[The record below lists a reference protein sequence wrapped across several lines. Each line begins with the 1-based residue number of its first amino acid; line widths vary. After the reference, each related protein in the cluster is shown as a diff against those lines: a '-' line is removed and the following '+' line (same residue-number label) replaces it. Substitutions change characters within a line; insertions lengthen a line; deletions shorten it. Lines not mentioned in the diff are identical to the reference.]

1 MRGSLRGVAFLLFMA
16 ALVLRAVTSA
26 SQARAFFPPS
36 EFVCLAMAA
45 AAFALVL
52 LSGQLLVPKLPLLL
66 SFAGFAVF
74 YVVAVLRSD
83 VRWFALMQ
91 GVCLLQLPLFFWTAL
106 CLGRDYLLRRGTT
119 WGVVSVGCAAA
130 FATFWQRFVVLPRL
144 VELSLKPR
152 PQSAFEAT
160 LKLVYGRI
168 AHLEAYSFFVLP
180 NMLCALC
187 VATATLL
194 SAAVWTQLHKKEG
207 KGAVV
212 LLVLLAAVVAAG
224 VMSGAKGGW
233 VLLAVAAVVLLFARR
248 WGTKKALFLLVALAV
263 VLLAVSFTPLAEKAP
278 ASARVR
284 LLYWR
289 GALQI
294 AASHPLGTGIA
305 TFRGH
310 FMPIQSPLCEPVKA
324 PHNAVLLYL
333 AEGGIPLG
341 IAAAL
346 ILIFLFVAFKTEE
359 PPHTKP
365 DRKALLIM
373 MLGALLGLIVAFYL
387 PFHATILRD
396 SPDML
401 LLALLALVVVPSIL
415 WRFDVGFPIWAA
427 HTAFIVLLGSTLID
441 FSHLETNF
449 AVLAAVWAGLWVEA
463 RAVSLRAARGTGLA
477 VSAAIVVAAIIG
489 FATLNAHSA
498 KVLAA
503 QNIGKEALV
512 LIRQKDQKNKKV
524 GWLLM
529 RKALADFDEAIK
541 EVPSDLLARR
551 FDLTIRH
558 DLWLDTQ
565 KGGAPLEK
573 RAHQMLRYW
582 RRYRRAYAVLAQ
594 TAARSG
600 RAFDALHYTWQKALL
615 CPVDP
620 QSWAELALLSW
631 TAWRVEMRQ
640 LLPPPWAFALPAVAY
655 IAAQKALQLDSLK
668 NLAFKHLTD
677 GQRHFLSA
685 IIKATK
691 R

>member
-1 MRGSLRGVAFLLFMA
+1 MA

-36 EFVCLAMAA
+36 EFICLAMAA
-45 AAFALVL
+45 AAFAFVL
-52 LSGQLLVPKLPLLL
+52 LSGQLFVPKLPLLL

-83 VRWFALMQ
+83 VRWFALMR

-106 CLGRDYLLRRGTT
+106 CLGRDYLLRRGIA

-144 VELSLKPR
+144 VKLSLKPQ
-152 PQSAFEAT
+152 PQSALEAT

-194 SAAVWTQLHKKEG
+194 AAVLWTRLHKKEK
-207 KGAVV
+207 KGVAV

-233 VLLAVAAVVLLFARR
+233 ALLAVAAVVLLLKRR
-248 WGTKKALFLLVALAV
+248 WGTKKLLLLFVAVAV
-263 VLLAVSFTPLAEKAP
+263 VLLAISLTVLAEKAP
-278 ASARVR
+278 ACVRVR

-294 AASHPLGTGIA
+294 AASHPLGVGIA

-310 FMPIQSPLCEPVKA
+310 FMPIQSPLCEPVKV

-333 AEGGIPLG
+333 AEGGVPLG
-341 IAAAL
+341 IATAL
-346 ILIFLFVAFKTEE
+346 ILVFLFVTLITRE
-359 PPHTKP
+359 PPHAKP
-365 DRKALLIM
+365 DRRTLLIIV
-373 MLGALLGLIVAFYL
+373 LGTLVGLIMAFYL

-415 WRFDVGFPIWAA
+415 WRFDVGFPVWAA
-427 HTAFIVLLGSTLID
+427 HTAFVVLLGSTLID
-441 FSHLETNF
+441 FSHLETNYM
-449 AVLAAVWAGLWVEA
+449 VLAAVWAGLWVEA
-463 RAVSLRAARGTGLA
+463 RPLSLRAARGTGL
-477 VSAAIVVAAIIG
+477 VISAAIVVAATVV
-489 FATLNAHSA
+489 FAALNSHSA

-503 QNIGKEALV
+503 QNIGREALV
-512 LIRQKDQKNKKV
+512 LIRQKAPKMRKV

-529 RKALADFDEAIK
+529 RKALTDFDEAIK
-541 EVPSDLLARR
+541 EIPSDLLARR
-551 FDLTIRH
+551 FDLIIRH
-558 DLWLDTQ
+558 DLWLGTQ
-565 KGGAPLEK
+565 KGGARLEE

-582 RRYRRAYAVLAQ
+582 RRYRRAYTALAQ

-600 RAFDALHYTWQKALL
+600 RVLKALHYTWKLVLL
-615 CPVDP
+615 CPVVP
-620 QSWAELALLSW
+620 RSWAELALLSW
-631 TAWRVEMRQ
+631 TAWLVEVRQ
-640 LLPPPWAFALPAVAY
+640 LPPPPWAFTLPAIAH
-655 IAAQKALQLDSLK
+655 IAAKNALQLDSLK
-668 NLAFKHLTD
+668 NLAFNHLTD
-677 GQRHFLSA
+677 GQRDFLSA
-685 IIKATK
+685 IIKTMK